1 MTLSPVPDRA
11 LAELGRTEGG
21 PDTLALLLR
30 DQDTRRLVMLR
41 AVLDAAEGTDAR
53 VCSADARARVRED
66 WALLA
71 EADRVASAEGGAIA
85 DRGSTFPG
93 DLAADP
99 ASVSARDVA
108 RDSVRDTTAGPTA
121 KPAAAAPAGGG
132 PTPDPATTAAATGPT
147 PNPAT
152 TPSGYIPPHAPLSP
166 ARARLLHPLVG
177 PWARRC
183 LRELGAAAGPPTAEG
198 TRELA
203 HDLAHFSAL
212 AAVAAARAGISYAVR
227 LSARD
232 GVLVLPSLG
241 VLRTAA
247 PGDVPVDV
255 VHRRGCLTLR
265 QSGAADITVRLE
277 SGTGAWSA
285 APAWTPSYALP
296 GLLSGAGPMPLDDLD
311 PYRTARG
318 GPRHHGLSGP
328 TTLDD
333 AGRKRWLHSWSGT
346 AAALGL
352 GGEQRVGE
360 AVALLRCLVPLA
372 DPPGSAGGGRGGGS
386 CSGTRREAFG
396 AVLSSTPPTPAT
408 FAATLVH
415 ELQHTKLAALS
426 DMLTLHHAGPQQRYF
441 APWRPDP
448 RPYDGLLQ
456 GAYSHLALADFFQ
469 RCALTATRP
478 AHRESA
484 WTLHARYQEQ
494 VGAVLPTLVGSGDLT
509 ARGRRFVD
517 QMVAVHERLEEHPPP
532 RGQAARARA
541 YVAAARALWAGR
553 RIRPTG

>member
-21 PDTLALLLR
+21 PDTLALLVR
-30 DQDTRRLVMLR
+30 DQDTRRLLLLR
-41 AVLDAAEGTDAR
+41 AVLDAAEGADAK

-71 EADRVASAEGGAIA
+71 EADQVASAEGGAIA

-99 ASVSARDVA
+99 ASASARDTARDAARDSV

-121 KPAAAAPAGGG
+121 NPAAAAPAAS
-132 PTPDPATTAAATGPT
+132 PTPYPAHA
-147 PNPAT
+147 PA
-152 TPSGYIPPHAPLSP
+152 GYIPPHTPLSP

-198 TRELA
+198 SRELG

-255 VHRRGCLTLR
+255 VHRRGRLTLR

-296 GLLSGAGPMPLDDLD
+296 GLLSGAGPMQLDDLD
-311 PYRTARG
+311 PYRTTRG
-318 GPRHHGLSGP
+318 GQRHHGLSGP

-333 AGRKRWLHSWSGT
+333 AGRKCWLHSWSGT